1 MMSTMH
7 RISTD
12 EDALIAILT
21 RSHADVMAGKT
32 YSQEEAERFIEYI
45 KNTYLSDLTMI
56 ERMGYNNC

>member
-1 MMSTMH
+1 MH

-12 EDALIAILT
+12 EDALIAILK
-21 RSHADVMAGKT
+21 RSAGKT

-45 KNTYLSDLTMI
+45 KNTYLSDMTMI